1 MDSKQNKGKTG
12 APCLILGLGHTG
24 CDALGILPFLKQYPE
39 IDLLGIDTDS
49 TDIQNLRKRGVDG
62 LLLGEEA
69 VNGNGTSAD
78 NSQAVLILRDAE
90 KEIEAQLEN
99 RRLLIAI
106 AAFGGGTGSAVEE
119 ILSMADNLGVSA
131 VLLAVMPFSFESAER
146 KSTAEKLLLQ
156 TDVHCQAVVVIPN
169 EKLLAHY
176 PQESAADAFS
186 SASAYLAM
194 AATGIATPFASKNL
208 FNVTPG
214 ILATL
219 ASVDGNPRC
228 HFIQC
233 SCGAA
238 DGMAELADL
247 IREDPVYKDIQGHAV
262 VDRGI
267 AFLRVNGNCREEE
280 MEFVLNNIS
289 NIFSDANLDVA
300 ACLDEEMPFYC
311 SLTLLL
317 HCMQQVGDDVEEE
330 DVEEDVDNEEEAI
343 SEASPKEAP
352 PLLAPSFR
360 EPKGKNRKSGRKG
373 AWQNSSQLTFDFP
386 EYLVGIFAG
395 DPQNLWN
402 GVNVDIP
409 TFRRM
414 NELIDKGT

>member
-1 MDSKQNKGKTG
+1 MDTKQNKGK

-24 CDALGILPFLKQYPE
+24 CDTLAALPFLKQYSE

-49 TDIQNLRKRGVDG
+49 SDIQNLKKHGIDAM
-62 LLLGEEA
+62 LLGEEA

-78 NSQAVLILRDAE
+78 SRQAVFILQDAK
-90 KEIEAQLEN
+90 KEIEAYLEN

-106 AAFGGGTGSAVEE
+106 AALGGGTGAAVEE
-119 ILSMADNLGVSA
+119 ILKMADGLQVSA
-131 VLLAVMPFSFESAER
+131 VLLAVMPFAFESTER
-146 KSTAEKLLLQ
+146 KASAQKLLSQ
-156 TDVHCQAVVVIPN
+156 TDVYCQAVVVVPN

-176 PQESAADAFS
+176 QQQSAADAFS
-186 SASAYLAM
+186 SAAAYLAM
-194 AATGIATPFASKNL
+194 AATGISTPFASKNL

-228 HFIQC
+228 HFVQC
-233 SCGAA
+233 ACEAS
-238 DGMAELADL
+238 DGMAGLAEL
-247 IREDPVYKDIQGHAV
+247 IKQDPVYKELQGHAV

-267 AFLRVNGNCREEE
+267 ALLRVSRDCREEE
-280 MEFVLNNIS
+280 MEFVLKNLS
-289 NIFSDANLDVA
+289 NILPEANLDVA

-317 HCMQQVGDDVEEE
+317 HCMQQTGDEQEEGETDEEE
-330 DVEEDVDNEEEAI
+330 PVS
-343 SEASPKEAP
+343 SEAAHEESPSPAP
-352 PLLAPSFR
+352 LIPNY
-360 EPKGKNRKSGRKG
+360 PKGKARKSGRKG
-373 AWQNSSQLTFDFP
+373 AMQNTSQLTFDFP
-386 EYLVGIFAG
+386 EYEVGIFAG
-395 DPQNLWN
+395 DPENMWN

-414 NELIDKGT
+414 NEVIDKGT